1 MGGCDGL
8 CCCSLCPA
16 GEGRAHAWHQ
26 RLHPAPKHWEH
37 LSPWLT
43 QGHPVHPVSS
53 EAGTQGWPC
62 DAQRAEQEVFL
73 PPPWHCQT
81 PSLHPWVQK
90 KDSQLKPGRRVT
102 VGWSWRDSLR
112 SWTAAGP
119 GGGEGWEQERHCHEQ
134 TRLSS
139 RLPYPDAARVCRPFR
154 RPGTGCSCAHRGCGH
169 GGVLKMALHWPCH
182 HPAVNPV
189 ELLSLGVERSC
200 ASQTHPGAVP
210 WQTTRQKN
218 ITGYPAKYRG
228 AAEKST
234 ESSQGWKIP
243 SRLQPDPAPALAV
256 VGAQLQQLPGVQALV
271 LGQWLRPVAPSRA
284 QSQGCGEKAGP
295 GRGHGPCPGWGHSGT
310 FLGSPPPAM
319 CVCPGGRGAQ
329 WGALPG
335 S

>member
-1 MGGCDGL
+1 M
-8 CCCSLCPA
+8 
-16 GEGRAHAWHQ
+16 
-26 RLHPAPKHWEH
+26 
-37 LSPWLT
+37 
-43 QGHPVHPVSS
+43 
-53 EAGTQGWPC
+53 QGWPC

-119 GGGEGWEQERHCHEQ
+119 GGGEGWEQERHRHEQ

-154 RPGTGCSCAHRGCGH
+154 RPGTGCSCAHKGCGH
-169 GGVLKMALHWPCH
+169 GGVPKMALHRPCH
-182 HPAVNPV
+182 RPAVNPV

-228 AAEKST
+228 AAEKSS

-243 SRLQPDPAPALAV
+243 SRLQPDPALAT
-256 VGAQLQQLPGVQALV
+256 VGAQLQQLPGVQALMP
-271 LGQWLRPVAPSRA
+271 GQLLRPGLKVRGAGKR
-284 QSQGCGEKAGP
+284 QGLGGDTDPVQAGDTV
-295 GRGHGPCPGWGHSGT
+295 GHFWGV
-310 FLGSPPPAM
+310 M